1 MSKTNFWAVK
11 RGRRTGIFSIYEEFQ
26 GSVFRY
32 PHSLFR
38 GFKTYEEAE
47 DWLEGRQKNTLPAA
61 TGARICSSVILDE
74 ASLDLQSDFDAGY
87 VVAFTDGSYSHNIR
101 GFGYAAL
108 VLSDP
113 ERAIELS
120 GFSSVE
126 AYTRS
131 TNTAGEMA
139 AVLMA
144 LRYAERHEIPRL
156 KIYFDFAGIH
166 YLLLNQTKARA
177 PITRLFKEEV
187 FDHYLKT
194 LPHVVFQR
202 VRSHSGIV
210 CHNRADELAS
220 MALHARARYHE
231 SELSDALSRLYSGA
245 APVSMPQPDCSVM
258 AAARQMTVGAWR
270 YEIPDFARADRARD
284 TASLT
289 EDAFRYPMDLT
300 APLTLSPDHPEE
312 RLERSVDGIPV
323 GTYKEGRGTLLTFR
337 SPGFTPMG
345 YALPRD
351 SSGSGPDAGALLGMS
366 QGMSADA
373 PMTPPRVLTV
383 SDLRA

>member
-1 MSKTNFWAVK
+1 MSKNNFWAVK
-11 RGRRTGIFSIYEEFQ
+11 RGRRAGIFSIYEEFQ

-32 PHSLFR
+32 PHALFR
-38 GFKTYEEAE
+38 AFKTYEEAE
-47 DWLEGRQKNTLPAA
+47 DWLEGRQKNNSPAA
-61 TGARICSSVILDE
+61 TGARIRSSVIPDE
-74 ASLDLQSDFDAGY
+74 ASLDLQSDLNAGY
-87 VVAFTDGSYSHNIR
+87 VVAFTDGSYSPNIR

-131 TNTAGEMA
+131 TNAAGEMA
-139 AVLMA
+139 AELMA

-177 PITRLFKEEV
+177 PITRLFKEQI
-187 FDHYLKT
+187 FDHYLKV

-210 CHNRADELAS
+210 CHNRADELAG

-231 SELSDALSRLYSGA
+231 SELSDALSRLYLGS
-245 APVSMPQPDCSVM
+245 APVSMPLPDCSVM
-258 AAARQMTVGAWR
+258 TAARQMTVGAWR
-270 YEIPDFARADRARD
+270 YELPDFARADCAHD
-284 TASLT
+284 AASLP

-300 APLTLSPDHPEE
+300 APLTLSPDHSEE
-312 RLERSVDGIPV
+312 RCGRSVDANPV
-323 GTYKEGRGTLLTFR
+323 GTYKDGHGTLLTSR
-337 SPGFTPMG
+337 SPGFTPME

-351 SSGSGPDAGALLGMS
+351 QSGSGSDAGALLGMS

-373 PMTPPRVLTV
+373 PMTPPRVLKV
-383 SDLRA
+383 SGLRA